1 MKIVFFLAFIFALC
15 SCGSFKET
23 VHKERLHL
31 SYDSSEIVVN
41 APMIPNI
48 KIIENPELYLSVE
61 TKKTG
66 DVIINLKG
74 SRIFCVLTLING
86 IPIKGMFYKFEPDSN
101 EIIAYIIC
109 SAFILVSII
118 GFTFVYNYYDSWN
131 KQLRDEYKE
140 ENKRI
145 INEFEQT
152 ELSFKKEI
160 QRLEKEND
168 YLQQQLQIRYK

>member
-1 MKIVFFLAFIFALC
+1 MKILLFLAFIFALC

-23 VHKERLHL
+23 VHEERLHL

-48 KIIENPELYLSVE
+48 KIIDNPELYLSVE

-66 DVIINLKG
+66 DVIISLKG
-74 SRIFCVLTLING
+74 SRILCVLTLING
-86 IPIKGMFYKFEPDSN
+86 IPFKGIFYKFEPDSN
-101 EIIAYIIC
+101 EIIAYIIGI
-109 SAFILVSII
+109 AFIVVSII
-118 GFTFVYNYYDSWN
+118 GLTFLYNYYDSWN
-131 KQLRDEYKE
+131 RKLRDEYKE
-140 ENKRI
+140 EKKSIAR
-145 INEFEQT
+145 EFEQT
-152 ELSFKKEI
+152 ELALKKEI